1 MQNQIIEL
9 EKDQN
14 IFSIR
19 KDGICLGYIESKD
32 GKLVTS
38 GQIGENEYNSLVDLM
53 RSLQGMDISVDNFY
67 W

>member
-38 GQIGENEYNSLVDLM
+38 GQIGENEYTSLVELM